1 MKLLTDLF
9 STDYGLMSISG
20 IVFMLGM
27 GVFFVCFFKR
37 KIAEDARAAGFEI
50 ASVSTRRRPLLAER
64 AQMDVG
70 AECGYCSINPF
81 DATMNQDLPIAPTPP
96 PSL

>member
-27 GVFFVCFFKR
+27 GVFFYRFFTK
-37 KIAEDARAAGFEI
+37 KMNESASAAG
-50 ASVSTRRRPLLAER
+50 
-64 AQMDVG
+64 
-70 AECGYCSINPF
+70 NKK
-81 DATMNQDLPIAPTPP
+81 
-96 PSL
+96 

>member
-27 GVFFVCFFKR
+27 GVFFLRFFSR
-37 KIAEDARAAGFEI
+37 KMNEDARKAG
-50 ASVSTRRRPLLAER
+50 
-64 AQMDVG
+64 Q
-70 AECGYCSINPF
+70 
-81 DATMNQDLPIAPTPP
+81 
-96 PSL
+96 